1 MYQCQTVKTKGPI
14 DNYSRMLRNVAMPQH
29 RITSVGSMWMHQI
42 QTALYNAYQ
51 SDILIKTRD
60 FLYSNKCQS
69 YSDYQNY
76 RRKIKQQENLTFRGF
91 ISRLEILIGEYI
103 LDNPDDSSDTDE
115 YDNSCKRKHNMRK
128 AFFTDPA
135 LKKKRLCHPETHK
148 AVKAAQRKHC
158 VWCCSVRYVTRT
170 EKDHYRHGA
179 KTKTMCSVCGVFL
192 CGNCFGEFHKAK
204 HLNNPCKNHEVI
216 DEHNK
221 ENSGS
226 SYNCNDNS
234 ETDDDYDKK
243 MPAQPV
249 QRKRTTTA
257 LTDRN
262 VKHYRV

>member
-1 MYQCQTVKTKGPI
+1 
-14 DNYSRMLRNVAMPQH
+14 MLLV
-29 RITSVGSMWMHQI
+29 
-42 QTALYNAYQ
+42 
-51 SDILIKTRD
+51 
-60 FLYSNKCQS
+60 
-69 YSDYQNY
+69 
-76 RRKIKQQENLTFRGF
+76 F
-91 ISRLEILIGEYI
+91 IFG
-103 LDNPDDSSDTDE
+103 
-115 YDNSCKRKHNMRK
+115 
-128 AFFTDPA
+128 
-135 LKKKRLCHPETHK
+135 
-148 AVKAAQRKHC
+148 
-158 VWCCSVRYVTRT
+158 TRT

-226 SYNCNDNS
+226 YDCNDNS

-249 QRKRTTTA
+249 RRKRTTTA